1 MSLPFPDNSRSL
13 AIGTNRTSE
22 NGRYGQLTGIPKMV
36 RDVAA
41 RLQVDIERFEA
52 GAQPFFQ

>member
-1 MSLPFPDNSRSL
+1 MGLPLPDISRSVV
-13 AIGTNRTSE
+13 IGTNRTSD
-22 NGRYGQLTGIPKMV
+22 NGRYRQLTGIPKMV